1 MSVKGVITYIV
12 CLIIVAVA
20 LQAALPS
27 VGIPRAQMLPPATV
41 YASAK
46 GRTTGVITDK
56 PTDPSANPFR
66 VGTIWYFVEY
76 AFTAPAPPMLGGPKP
91 GTKQRY
97 TGSVRVANDV
107 YSAVQVG
114 QRVPI
119 RYEPTYPAISGIDA
133 PRAGRSSAAGSAL
146 LSGWILWALAWL
158 FLSYLLFAAISP
170 YLKQE
175 NI

>member
-1 MSVKGVITYIV
+1 MSVKRIIAYIV

-20 LQAALPS
+20 LQAVLPS
-27 VGIPRAQMLPPATV
+27 VGIPQAQMLPPTTV

-46 GRTTGVITDK
+46 GRTMGVITDK
-56 PTDPSANPFR
+56 PTKPSANPFR

-76 AFTAPAPPMLGGPKP
+76 AFTATAPPLLGGPQP

-97 TGSVRVANDV
+97 TGSVRVEKGV
-107 YSAVQVG
+107 YSAVQIG

-119 RYEPTYPAISGIDA
+119 RYETTYPIISGIDA
-133 PRAGRSSAAGSAL
+133 PNAGRSTGPGSAL
-146 LSGWILWALAWL
+146 FSVWMLWTLATL
-158 FLSYLLFAAISP
+158 FLAYLLYAAISP

-175 NI
+175 NL